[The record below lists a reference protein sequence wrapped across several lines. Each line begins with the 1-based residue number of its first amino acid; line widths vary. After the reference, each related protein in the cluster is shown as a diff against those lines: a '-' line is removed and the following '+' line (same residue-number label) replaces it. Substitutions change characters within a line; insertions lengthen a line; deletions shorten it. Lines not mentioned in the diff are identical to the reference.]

1 MPSRARGRFLLFV
14 TPLSAVGVVL
24 LGVVSGGVRPS
35 RSARVY
41 SGPTEGVTELS
52 LRVEL
57 GERDRV
63 LEVPLASEPF
73 SVVAVEGGQRVARA
87 RGRTDALGSAE
98 VMLHLPR
105 PRDSAF
111 ELWVEPQDQVAA
123 PLGRGL
129 VLGRVDAFRAAA
141 RRRGGFQSGRH
152 DGEIELL
159 VAPAH
164 GVLVTAQGAF
174 DDELVIRA
182 RREGS
187 AVAGALVEV
196 KLEGGEPAA
205 ARVVTDA
212 QGLARLKVR
221 PNEPSLRVELAAS
234 EAGAPK
240 GGAKGSL
247 VTRLDVAQGAI
258 RVTRRDDRLLL
269 ESSGAAAVAHLGF
282 FDQNQRYLGL
292 EAPLSPA
299 PDGHLLGEL
308 PWPAG
313 LQVSPLW
320 VVASS
325 QADLASPSA
334 VGWPVVGASVPDPQ
348 TFDARE
354 LLLLDGA
361 PVARR
366 REESRARRV
375 RLFTA
380 GYATLALF
388 MTLLLFARRVKDA
401 DRDIARHLA
410 GSGIED
416 LDHSIVPARKGR
428 AVLAAACIGLGFI
441 VLALFALLKDF

>member
-1 MPSRARGRFLLFV
+1 
-14 TPLSAVGVVL
+14 VL

-41 SGPTEGVTELS
+41 SGPTQGVTELS

-63 LEVPLASEPF
+63 LEVPLANEPF
-73 SVVAVEGGQRVARA
+73 SIVAVEGGQRVAAA

-105 PRDSAF
+105 PRDSAL
-111 ELWVEPQDQVAA
+111 ELWIEPQGQVAA

-129 VLGRVDAFRAAA
+129 VLGRADAFRAAA

-182 RREGS
+182 RRAG
-187 AVAGALVEV
+187 APVAGARIGV
-196 KLEGGEPAA
+196 KLDGAEPAESQ
-205 ARVVTDA
+205 VKTDA
-212 QGLARLKVR
+212 QGLARLHVR
-221 PNEPSLRVELAAS
+221 PSDASVRVALEATADGAQGTLA
-234 EAGAPK
+234 
-240 GGAKGSL
+240 
-247 VTRLDVAQGAI
+247 TRLDVAQGAI
-258 RVTRRDDRLLL
+258 RVTRQGDRLLL
-269 ESSGAAAVAHLGF
+269 ESSGAAALAHLGF

-299 PDGHLLGEL
+299 PDGHLVGEV

-313 LQVSPLW
+313 LQASPLW

-334 VGWPVVGASVPDPQ
+334 VGWPVVGGSEPDPQ

-354 LLLLDGA
+354 LLLLDAA

-375 RLFTA
+375 RLVTA